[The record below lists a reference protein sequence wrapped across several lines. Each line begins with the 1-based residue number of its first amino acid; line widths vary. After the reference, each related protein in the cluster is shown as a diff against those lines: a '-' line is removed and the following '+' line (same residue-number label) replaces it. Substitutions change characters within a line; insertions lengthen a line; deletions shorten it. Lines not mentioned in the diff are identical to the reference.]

1 MINLTF
7 EEIEK
12 YSKEYFEEKLK
23 IDNEYFMLCGD
34 SWICD
39 AEEWFY
45 NQFDEYIDTKIVKDF
60 KDKCRV
66 IWQRMYQTDIA
77 IEKFPLKKGKYYIN
91 ERGLSIIKVY
101 DVHQIDNSMF
111 EVICDFCRAFG
122 SIVIKSKS
130 VEQFWFLVDEKC
142 YVDYFKE
149 ISEEDYHKTLNEI
162 LKLEEDKKNISDE
175 INLLKIKMNEIS
187 QQQQNIIIN
196 KCNV

>member
-1 MINLTF
+1 MYF
-7 EEIEK
+7 EDLKK
-12 YSKEYFEEKLK
+12 YSNDELNEIVNK
-23 IDNEYFMLCGD
+23 I
-34 SWICD
+34 
-39 AEEWFY
+39 
-45 NQFDEYIDTKIVKDF
+45 KKH
-60 KDKCRV
+60 
-66 IWQRMYQTDIA
+66 QTDIA

-91 ERGLSIIKVY
+91 EKGLSIIKVY
-101 DVHQIDNSMF
+101 DVRQIDNSMF

-122 SIVIKSKS
+122 SIVIKSKTL
-130 VEQFWFLVDEKC
+130 EQFWVSTDDKC

-175 INLLKIKMNEIS
+175 INLLEIKKNEIS